1 MTYLAVDTES
11 QETLKIESE
20 NPTKELCECLALK
33 AQAFIFV
40 WLRLRSVS
48 GHIAFIYVTI
58 TTIHMSWSSTN
69 NLCEVLRAR
78 QLANNRKEDLWLR
91 YVEEIQPGIQCSACH
106 ACQNQSSLPKRVKAG
121 SEGDETKNIS
131 SVLQMSFQEVFIG
144 CSIFI
149 KFSISRPIGLLLFY
163 GRSTKT

>member
-1 MTYLAVDTES
+1 MTDLAVDIES
-11 QETLKIESE
+11 QETLKTESE
-20 NPTKELCECLALK
+20 NPTKELCECLK
-33 AQAFIFV
+33 AQAYIFV
-40 WLRLRSVS
+40 WLLSLFSFRLRSVS

-106 ACQNQSSLPKRVKAG
+106 TCQNQSSLPKRVKAG

-131 SVLQMSFQEVFIG
+131 SVLQISFQEVFIG
-144 CSIFI
+144 CSIFRQD
-149 KFSISRPIGLLLFY
+149 KASLFI
-163 GRSTKT
+163 